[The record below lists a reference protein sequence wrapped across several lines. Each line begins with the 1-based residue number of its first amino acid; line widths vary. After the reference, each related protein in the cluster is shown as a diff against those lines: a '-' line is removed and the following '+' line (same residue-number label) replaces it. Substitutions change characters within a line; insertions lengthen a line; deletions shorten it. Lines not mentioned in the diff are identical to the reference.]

1 MSNAAGITVRVPL
14 AIRRRGG
21 RKLVVT
27 PNGAS
32 APGAT
37 PARTR
42 ADPALVKALAR
53 AHRWKRLMES
63 GRYGSLAEL
72 TAAEKIDRSFLGKT
86 LRLTLL
92 APDIVEAILDGRQA
106 CALALPALL
115 ESVPS
120 LWDEQRSS
128 LAGTSDCAS
137 LTTQTCRSTWDRRH
151 LLVPNDRVGRKGG
164 IGCTST
170 ITTRPGSS
178 SEA

>member
-1 MSNAAGITVRVPL
+1 MSSATSITVRVPL

-27 PNGAS
+27 PDGGS
-32 APGAT
+32 APGAA

-53 AHRWKRLMES
+53 AHRWKRLLES

-72 TAAEKIDRSFLGKT
+72 AAAEKIDRSYLGKT

-92 APDIVEAILDGRQA
+92 APDIVEAILDGRQS

-115 ESVPS
+115 ELVPS

-128 LAGTSDCAS
+128 NCE
-137 LTTQTCRSTWDRRH
+137 
-151 LLVPNDRVGRKGG
+151 K
-164 IGCTST
+164 
-170 ITTRPGSS
+170 
-178 SEA
+178 

>member
-1 MSNAAGITVRVPL
+1 MTTAPSITVRVPL
-14 AIRRRGG
+14 AIRHRGG
-21 RKLVVT
+21 LKVVLT
-27 PNGAS
+27 PGGGS
-32 APGAT
+32 VPTAT

-53 AHRWKRLMES
+53 AHRWKRLLES

-72 TAAEKIDRSFLGKT
+72 AAAERIDRSFLGKT

-92 APDIVEAILDGRQA
+92 APDIVEAILDGRQS

-128 LAGTSDCAS
+128 MAEAS
-137 LTTQTCRSTWDRRH
+137 GNPR
-151 LLVPNDRVGRKGG
+151 
-164 IGCTST
+164 
-170 ITTRPGSS
+170 
-178 SEA
+178 